1 MHCCAKNHKS
11 PYKNLPFVKGYK
23 VIDGFSENNALKV
36 KFDEIY
42 EKFVWNQKMIR
53 FTRSVNP
60 LHGSKN
66 HIQLETLFS

>member
-42 EKFVWNQKMIR
+42 EKFV
-53 FTRSVNP
+53 
-60 LHGSKN
+60 
-66 HIQLETLFS
+66 